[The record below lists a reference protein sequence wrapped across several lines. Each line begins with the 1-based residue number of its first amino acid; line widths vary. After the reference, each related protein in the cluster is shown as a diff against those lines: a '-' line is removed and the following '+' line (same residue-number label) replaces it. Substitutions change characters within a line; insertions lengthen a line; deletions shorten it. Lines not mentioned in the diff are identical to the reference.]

1 MQNECKA
8 LSDVLYRACIVCY
21 RHALPSLRK
30 RLLPQTNFPA
40 LFSKADFPTTF
51 VSLWQNVLRAFH
63 SFGKQIM
70 FVGGKNNGTGVQI

>member
-8 LSDVLYRACIVCY
+8 LGDVLYRACIVCAGNICY

-30 RLLPQTNFPA
+30 RLLPQANFPA
-40 LFSKADFPTTF
+40 PFSKADCPTMF
-51 VSLWQNVLRAFH
+51 ISLWQNVLRAFH

-70 FVGGKNNGTGVQI
+70 FVGGKK